1 MKKLFL
7 VLCLVLI
14 SCSPE
19 KPTIA
24 PLEKVISDIGNVYS
38 LDTEYGDDDDA
49 YYVGSGKLVM
59 VDNTNINTILMD
71 SKVIVMINVHYSTR
85 WFTENVNIN
94 DVTITYIY
102 PTKKIYI
109 SVDYYQS
116 DKESVTVMTKDE
128 WAEYFYTLDVDMIA
142 KLLRDSKF
150 MDK

>member
-19 KPTIA
+19 EPSIA

-49 YYVGSGKLVM
+49 YYIGSGKLIL
-59 VDNTNINTILMD
+59 VDNTNIRTILMD
-71 SKVIVMINVHYSTR
+71 SKAVVIIDIHYSTR
-85 WFTENVNIN
+85 WFTEDVNID
-94 DVTITYIY
+94 DVIITYVY
-102 PTKKIYI
+102 PAQKIYV
-109 SVDYYQS
+109 SVNYYQH
-116 DKESVTVMTKDE
+116 DKKSETDMTKDE

-142 KLLRDSKF
+142 KLLRDSKL

>member
-19 KPTIA
+19 KPSIA

-38 LDTEYGDDDDA
+38 LDTEYGDDDGT
-49 YYVGSGKLVM
+49 YYIGSGKLVM
-59 VDNTNINTILMD
+59 VDNANINTVLMD
-71 SKVIVMINVHYSTR
+71 SKAIVTINVYYSTR
-85 WFTENVNIN
+85 WFTEDVNID

-102 PTKKIYI
+102 PAQKIYV
-109 SVDYYQS
+109 SVNYYQH
-116 DKESVTVMTKDE
+116 DKKSETDMTKDE

-142 KLLRDSKF
+142 KLLRDSKL